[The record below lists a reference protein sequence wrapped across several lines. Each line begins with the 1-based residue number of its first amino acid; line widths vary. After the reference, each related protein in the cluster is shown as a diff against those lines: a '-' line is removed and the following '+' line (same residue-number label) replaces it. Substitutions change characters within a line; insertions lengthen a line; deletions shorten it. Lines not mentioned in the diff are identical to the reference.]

1 MEKEEE
7 AAKSL
12 LDRAMS
18 SDVCTVAYM
27 LIDAAKRLNS
37 ELDTVLLKQAWLNQ
51 AMEKQFQAMK
61 GQ

>member
-1 MEKEEE
+1 MENE
-7 AAKSL
+7 ASQAL
-12 LDRAMS
+12 IERAMN
-18 SDVCTVAYM
+18 SDNCSVAYV

-37 ELDTVLLKQAWLNQ
+37 KLDTVSIKQAWLNQ